1 MSSALSLGDVPF
13 TRRDWFRAAGSVLF
27 HRTQL
32 PESVPGWL
40 LPGGKK
46 TVVSGAGDGN
56 VDDDRIIIMEPSS

>member
-1 MSSALSLGDVPF
+1 MVGDA
-13 TRRDWFRAAGSVLF
+13 AAGSVLF

>member
-1 MSSALSLGDVPF
+1 MVGDA
-13 TRRDWFRAAGSVLF
+13 AAGSVLF

-40 LPGGKK
+40 LPGGTK

-56 VDDDRIIIMEPSS
+56 VDGDGIIIMEPSWNLHHDDGGSFN